1 VAKKNA
7 QKRRPKMYYG
17 IQNPTELYRER
28 HELLIREAINARH
41 ARRLRAAPRTG
52 APDTGSVRRRL
63 AGFLRR
69 SLALWG
75 RTGVPFFRA

>member
-1 VAKKNA
+1 
-7 QKRRPKMYYG
+7 MHCG

-52 APDTGSVRRRL
+52 APDTGSVRWRL

>member
-1 VAKKNA
+1 
-7 QKRRPKMYYG
+7 MHCG

-28 HELLIREAINARH
+28 HELPMREAEDARH
-41 ARRLRAAPRTG
+41 ARRRLRAATRTG
-52 APDTGSVRRRL
+52 APDTGSVRWRL

-75 RTGVPFFRA
+75 RTGVPFLGG

>member
-1 VAKKNA
+1 
-7 QKRRPKMYYG
+7 MYYG

-28 HELLIREAINARH
+28 HELLMREARNARH

-52 APDTGSVRRRL
+52 ASDTGSVRWRL

-69 SLALWG
+69 SPALWG
-75 RTGVPFFRA
+75 RTGVPFFGGQGMWRTGREPR